1 MVDRYLVFRLFF
13 YQGSEENLDIDYSRN
28 RIIDES
34 NIENCIERK
43 YKRYEKR
50 HKNVIKKYQIYVII
64 NENLLTA
71 KS

>member
-13 YQGSEENLDIDYSRN
+13 YQGSEENLDIDYSIN

-43 YKRYEKR
+43 YKRYEK
-50 HKNVIKKYQIYVII
+50 IKKMLSKDIKY
-64 NENLLTA
+64 T
-71 KS
+71 